1 MTRATDRP
9 LHVLDKVIT
18 PLTLLIPKVRRA
30 ISTLSGFY
38 KAKML

>member
-1 MTRATDRP
+1 V
-9 LHVLDKVIT
+9 HVLEKVIT
-18 PLTLLIPKVRRA
+18 PFTLLIPEVRRA